1 MNREIKF
8 RGKLIDIEGWVYGYY
23 VKDPKEMHRIYFQP
37 FSEATSNTYYF
48 VQESTVG
55 QYTGLKDKNGVEIYE
70 GDIVKVNFT
79 HASWWWYSNPQPT
92 GRDGYASSTG
102 ICQVDYFGRAV
113 KIKFLEKDFWFDR
126 YPDLEDKINIHYL
139 NTAIIFK
146 YECEVIGNIHE
157 NPELIQ

>member
-55 QYTGLKDKNGVEIYE
+55 QYTGLKDKNGVEIYD
-70 GDIVKVNFT
+70 GDIIKTPKGISKVT
-79 HASWWWYSNPQPT
+79 
-92 GRDGYASSTG
+92 
-102 ICQVDYFGRAV
+102 
-113 KIKFLEKDFWFDR
+113 FDLGCFYVITQSR
-126 YPDLEDKINIHYL
+126 YRLGGWDQNAK
-139 NTAIIFK
+139 
-146 YECEVIGNIHE
+146 EVIGNIYE
-157 NPELIQ
+157 NPELI